1 MNGSKVIAAPA
12 AVAVSVADAFS
23 KLEMIRIDGDKK
35 SVLLFEYLRPVME
48 ALKGADGVIPKKSV
62 PVSAI
67 RIVHTEA
74 HKTAYCKRHPGTL
87 AVLKFTERNMLDM
100 PDGREKAD
108 VARLRKAYQDDRSQ
122 GWLRLVKYFQPKKV
136 HAAPA
141 PQTPVVAADPVNPT
155 DGTLGKVAITQAD
168 FDKRFA
174 DMEIAFKI
182 LRQKAQDSKLKV
194 KPEAAYTK
202 AFADLRA

>member
-12 AVAVSVADAFS
+12 AVSVADAFS
-23 KLEMIRIDGDKK
+23 KLETIRIAGDAK
-35 SVLLFEYLRPVME
+35 SVPLFEYLRPHMDK
-48 ALKGADGVIPKKSV
+48 LKGADGFIPKKSV
-62 PVSAI
+62 LVSAVRAI
-67 RIVHTEA
+67 HTEA
-74 HKTAYCKRHPGTL
+74 HKGVYCKRHTGTVS
-87 AVLKFTERNMLDM
+87 ALKFTERNMLDM
-100 PDGREKAD
+100 PDGKEKAD
-108 VARLRKAYQDDRSQ
+108 IAKLRKAYQDDRSQ

-136 HAAPA
+136 QAAPA

-155 DGTLGKVAITQAD
+155 DGTLGKAVTITQAE
-168 FDKRFA
+168 FDKRFGDA
-174 DMEIAFKI
+174 EIALKI